1 MFQNVNASQ
10 LTDPIILMF
19 KVSTKG
25 NSEDDW
31 NLYNNKFVPNAIF
44 GSNTG
49 WFSNTIELSEN
60 FDMPRLVNPE
70 SISTKY
76 EIDSLNSE
84 DYDLIRPFLAN
95 VTIDDDEYIVTI
107 DELSLYSFGDSLNS
121 AVDELIDDI
130 IDLYEE
136 IKVASPRLG
145 KDPQRWKD
153 ILSRHILEK

>member
-19 KVSTKG
+19 KESTKDNLG
-25 NSEDDW
+25 DDW
-31 NLYNNKFVPNAIF
+31 NLFNKNFVPHEIF

-49 WFSNTIELSEN
+49 WFRHTIELSEN
-60 FDMPRLVNPE
+60 FDVPRLVNPE
-70 SISTKY
+70 IISTKY

-84 DYDLIRPFLAN
+84 DYDLIRPFLSN

-136 IKVASPRLG
+136 IKLASPHLG